1 MVRRVHS
8 MMDLKYVKGAYMDE
22 IMFEGKP
29 VLFTL
34 EGLDEGKDDEARRY
48 SENVWNWILAH
59 RSRVIAHAPLIANF
73 KNKKWR
79 SDGEPEVTP
88 EEICGYLRRIN
99 SVYVTYQGGFDIFF
113 DTNDV
118 FEERS
123 IVVSMG
129 KNFVFEGFKLL

>member
-1 MVRRVHS
+1 
-8 MMDLKYVKGAYMDE
+8 MDLKYVKGNYMDE

-34 EGLDEGKDDEARRY
+34 EGLAEGNDGEARRY
-48 SENVWNWILAH
+48 SEEIWNWVLAH
-59 RSRVIAHAPLIANF
+59 RSRVMAHAPLIANF

-79 SDGEPEVTP
+79 ADGEREVTA
-88 EEICGYLRRIN
+88 EEIRSYLKRIN
-99 SVYVTYQGGFDIFF
+99 SVYVTYKGGFDIFF

-118 FEERS
+118 FRERS